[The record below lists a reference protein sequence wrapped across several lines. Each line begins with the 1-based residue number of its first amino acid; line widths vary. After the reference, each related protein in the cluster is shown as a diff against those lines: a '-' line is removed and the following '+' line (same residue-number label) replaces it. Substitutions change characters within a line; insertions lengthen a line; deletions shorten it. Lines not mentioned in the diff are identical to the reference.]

1 MDKRRDIQ
9 MESDDALE
17 KVSGG
22 ATEGEEGYC
31 PLIDGLC
38 YLGGSQACDTCA
50 FYQRQN
56 ND

>member
-50 FYQRQN
+50 FYNRQN